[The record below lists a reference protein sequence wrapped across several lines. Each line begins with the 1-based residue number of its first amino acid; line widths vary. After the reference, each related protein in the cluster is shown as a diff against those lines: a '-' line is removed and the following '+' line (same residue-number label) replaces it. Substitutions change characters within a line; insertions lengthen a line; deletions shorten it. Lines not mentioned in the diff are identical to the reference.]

1 MTDDHF
7 FSPPPRARAPPPSPS
22 HMPRSKTTPR
32 RLAPEQQAALT
43 VYEPIEAPKTL
54 DMVRRER
61 DEMLRDAVGGAQS
74 ALEARRAPATTRT
87 SRTVRLSKK
96 PIKIKSLTKR
106 RRRSPP
112 VACPKGCVPEAT
124 CRKATTKGQRTEAAM
139 LKSLEERAAALDRA
153 PVTVLNRTTGAFE
166 TLDGTV
172 VPDDA
177 PPPEAARAP
186 VPPSEAMPLAL
197 RQYTQARQAADLA
210 GAASFVHN
218 GATYV
223 RKADG
228 KGWER
233 EGGAARSPC
242 GRYRD
247 DPAGCNAAPGCS
259 YASGPKKS
267 YCTARHKAD
276 APPKLAPIAAPG
288 AAGRALPSAL
298 AVPLA
303 GRAPPPGAPLATGLV
318 PLVPVSFAG
327 AKPIA

>member
-1 MTDDHF
+1 
-7 FSPPPRARAPPPSPS
+7 
-22 HMPRSKTTPR
+22 
-32 RLAPEQQAALT
+32 
-43 VYEPIEAPKTL
+43 
-54 DMVRRER
+54 
-61 DEMLRDAVGGAQS
+61 
-74 ALEARRAPATTRT
+74 
-87 SRTVRLSKK
+87 
-96 PIKIKSLTKR
+96 
-106 RRRSPP
+106 
-112 VACPKGCVPEAT
+112 
-124 CRKATTKGQRTEAAM
+124 M

-153 PVTVLNRTTGAFE
+153 PVTVLNPATGAFE

-177 PPPEAARAP
+177 PPPPEAARAP

-228 KGWER
+228 KGWSAR
-233 EGGAARSPC
+233 AAPPGRPC

-247 DPAGCNAAPGCS
+247 DPAGATRRPAAATHRARRSRTARRATRRTRPPSRADRGARRRGPRALGPRGAPG
-259 YASGPKKS
+259 GPRAA
-267 YCTARHKAD
+267 ARC
-276 APPKLAPIAAPG
+276 AP
-288 AAGRALPSAL
+288 
-298 AVPLA
+298 
-303 GRAPPPGAPLATGLV
+303 ATGLV